1 MKEMLVIIV
10 SAILVENFVLTKFL
24 GICPFLGVSK
34 SLSSALGMSVA
45 VVFVMTIASGATW
58 VVNEYLLK
66 LFGIE
71 YLQTIAF
78 ILVIAALVQFV
89 EIVLKKTTPSLYKS
103 LGIYLP
109 LITTNCAV
117 LGVSLLNIGR
127 EYNFLQS
134 IVYGFGA
141 GLGFT
146 FALVLFSGVREKL
159 EMCDIPEALKGLPI
173 TLIAAALVSLAFS
186 LFSRFHFQDY
196 SNRMYFEPLMS
207 LKSHFLLY

>member
-34 SLSSALGMSVA
+34 SLSSALGMSAA

-58 VVNEYLLK
+58 AVNEFLLK
-66 LFGIE
+66 SFEIE

-89 EIVLKKTTPSLYKS
+89 EIVLKKTSPSLYKS

-173 TLIAAALVSLAFS
+173 TLIAAALVSLAFFGFQG
-186 LFSRFHFQDY
+186 LFTR
-196 SNRMYFEPLMS
+196 
-207 LKSHFLLY
+207 

>member
-78 ILVIAALVQFV
+78 ILVYYCF
-89 EIVLKKTTPSLYKS
+89 PF
-103 LGIYLP
+103 
-109 LITTNCAV
+109 
-117 LGVSLLNIGR
+117 
-127 EYNFLQS
+127 NF
-134 IVYGFGA
+134 
-141 GLGFT
+141 
-146 FALVLFSGVREKL
+146 
-159 EMCDIPEALKGLPI
+159 
-173 TLIAAALVSLAFS
+173 AAAL
-186 LFSRFHFQDY
+186 
-196 SNRMYFEPLMS
+196 
-207 LKSHFLLY
+207 